1 MPETRWAE
9 SKQKFQNSWSTKT
22 PLVFFVV
29 IKNIKKI
36 LRVED
41 SYHPYYCPPTT
52 TTTTTTTTIIIV
64 SSIMSD
70 NRSTDEVNRELD
82 DIFLLQWM
90 STLAAHPSRRS
101 RFRHN
106 RLDWNEHVAQ
116 LIHER
121 RFANEYRMSPS
132 AHRNLV
138 RLLDPIL
145 QRVEWN
151 SRGSEPILVE
161 HIIGLG
167 LRILAGGQMSNIRHI
182 MGLSRA
188 AGYQAFDDFVD
199 AVNSHPDL
207 AINFPKS
214 AEEWREV
221 NDGFKAK
228 SSDQIMEGCVGAIDG
243 YFQRIQTPTKKEV
256 GNVIAYYSGHYESH
270 GVNCQACVRSDLRF
284 MYFGVVSPGSTNDN
298 ISYPTASG
306 LRSVVEDLPTGMYCV
321 ADAAYTLHENLLIPF
336 TGADRLDGAHDC
348 FNFYLSQLR
357 IRVEMA
363 FGRLTNK
370 FRILKGCVLGSL
382 DRVTSIVMACARL
395 HNYIIKMDGPNDVFA
410 EVVENGEDQE
420 FSIVPHPDAPL
431 GMSYLPVV
439 PNEDW
444 EQFEGISY
452 TRLAIVDYLRN
463 NGIMRPL
470 YNLQRKRDEVFV
482 DDNGE
487 SNNNIECNHDLEWD
501 DEYIS
506 PS

>member
-1 MPETRWAE
+1 ME
-9 SKQKFQNSWSTKT
+9 
-22 PLVFFVV
+22 
-29 IKNIKKI
+29 
-36 LRVED
+36 
-41 SYHPYYCPPTT
+41 
-52 TTTTTTTTIIIV
+52 
-64 SSIMSD
+64 M
-70 NRSTDEVNRELD
+70 D

-90 STLAAHPSRRS
+90 ATVAAHPTRRQ
-101 RFRHN
+101 RWHHN
-106 RLDWNEHVAQ
+106 RLDWNAHVEK

-161 HIIGLG
+161 HIISLG
-167 LRILAGGQMSNIRHI
+167 LRILAGGQMSDVRHI
-182 MGLSRA
+182 MGVSRA
-188 AGYQAFDDFVD
+188 AAYQAFDDLVD

-207 AINFPKS
+207 DINFPNS
-214 AEEWREV
+214 PEEWREV

-284 MYFGVVSPGSTNDN
+284 MYFGVVAPGSTNDN
-298 ISYPTASG
+298 ISYPIASG

-336 TGADRLDGAHDC
+336 TGADRLDGAHDS

-382 DRVTSIVMACARL
+382 DRVSSIIMACARL
-395 HNYIIKMDGPNDVFA
+395 HNYIIKMDGPNDVFDGL
-410 EVVENGEDQE
+410 VENGEDPD
-420 FSIVPHPDAPL
+420 FTIVPHPDAPL

-439 PNEDW
+439 PNEYW
-444 EQFEGISY
+444 EPFEGMSY
-452 TRLAIVDYLRN
+452 TRLAIVEYLRD
-463 NGIMRPL
+463 NGIMHPL
-470 YNLQRKRDEVFV
+470 YNLQRKRSEIMADDDES
-482 DDNGE
+482 D
-487 SNNNIECNHDLEWD
+487 NNIERNPSEWD

>member
-1 MPETRWAE
+1 
-9 SKQKFQNSWSTKT
+9 
-22 PLVFFVV
+22 
-29 IKNIKKI
+29 
-36 LRVED
+36 
-41 SYHPYYCPPTT
+41 
-52 TTTTTTTTIIIV
+52 
-64 SSIMSD
+64 MSD
-70 NRSTDEVNRELD
+70 NRNVEEVTREMD

-90 STLAAHPSRRS
+90 ATVALHPPRGPRWS
-101 RFRHN
+101 HN
-106 RLDWNEHVAQ
+106 RLDWNGHVRQ

-138 RLLDPIL
+138 RLLDPSL

-151 SRGSEPILVE
+151 SRGSEPIQVE
-161 HIIGLG
+161 HIISLG
-167 LRILAGGQMSNIRHI
+167 LRVLAGGQLADIRHI
-182 MGLSRA
+182 IGASRA

-199 AVNSHPDL
+199 AVNSHPEL

-221 NDGFKAK
+221 NNGFKAK
-228 SSDQIMEGCVGAIDG
+228 SSDNIMEGCVGAIDG
-243 YFQRIQTPTKKEV
+243 YFQRIQTPTRAEV
-256 GNVIAYYSGHYESH
+256 GNFVAYYSGHYESH

-298 ISYPTASG
+298 ISYPIATG
-306 LRSVVEDLPTGMYCV
+306 LRSIVENLPTGMYCV

-336 TGADRLDGAHDC
+336 TGADRFDEAHDC

-370 FRILKGCVLGSL
+370 FRILKGCLLGSL

-395 HNYIIKMDGPNDVFA
+395 HNYIIEMDGPN
-410 EVVENGEDQE
+410 ELSEEIVEDGEDAE

-439 PNEDW
+439 PNDEW
-444 EQFEGISY
+444 EPFDGISY
-452 TRLAIVDYLRN
+452 TRLAIVDYLRE

-470 YNLQRKRDEVFV
+470 YNLERKQREVMAIEG
-482 DDNGE
+482 DDDR
-487 SNNNIECNHDLEWD
+487 NNIMEWD

>member
-1 MPETRWAE
+1 
-9 SKQKFQNSWSTKT
+9 
-22 PLVFFVV
+22 
-29 IKNIKKI
+29 
-36 LRVED
+36 
-41 SYHPYYCPPTT
+41 
-52 TTTTTTTTIIIV
+52 
-64 SSIMSD
+64 MSD
-70 NRSTDEVNRELD
+70 NRSVDEVNMEMD
-82 DIFLLQWM
+82 DIFLLEWM
-90 STLAAHPSRRS
+90 ATVAAHPPRRG
-101 RFRHN
+101 RWHHN
-106 RLDWNEHVAQ
+106 RLDWNAHVQQ

-151 SRGSEPILVE
+151 SRGGSEPILVE
-161 HIIGLG
+161 HIISLG
-167 LRILAGGQMSNIRHI
+167 LRLLAGGQVSNVRHI
-182 MGLSRA
+182 MGVSRSA
-188 AGYQAFDDFVD
+188 AYEAFDDFVD

-207 AINFPKS
+207 AINFPNS
-214 AEEWREV
+214 TEEWKEV
-221 NDGFKAK
+221 NEDKKAK

-284 MYFGVVSPGSTNDN
+284 MFFGVVAPGSTNDN
-298 ISYPTASG
+298 ITYPIASG

-336 TGADRLDGAHDC
+336 TGADRLDGAHDS

-382 DRVTSIVMACARL
+382 DRVSSIIMACARL
-395 HNYIIKMDGPNDVFA
+395 HNYIIKMDGPNDVFDGL
-410 EVVENGEDQE
+410 VENGEDPD
-420 FSIVPHPDAPL
+420 FTIVPHPDAPL

-439 PNEDW
+439 PNEYW
-444 EQFEGISY
+444 EPFEGMSY
-452 TRLAIVDYLRN
+452 TRLAIVEYLRN

-470 YNLQRKRDEVFV
+470 YNLQRKRSEIMADDDES
-482 DDNGE
+482 D
-487 SNNNIECNHDLEWD
+487 NNIERNPSEWD

>member
-1 MPETRWAE
+1 
-9 SKQKFQNSWSTKT
+9 
-22 PLVFFVV
+22 
-29 IKNIKKI
+29 
-36 LRVED
+36 
-41 SYHPYYCPPTT
+41 
-52 TTTTTTTTIIIV
+52 
-64 SSIMSD
+64 MSD
-70 NRSTDEVNRELD
+70 NRNIDEVNMEMD
-82 DIFLLQWM
+82 DIFLLQWIA
-90 STLAAHPSRRS
+90 TVGARPPRNTRWH
-101 RFRHN
+101 HN
-106 RLDWNEHVAQ
+106 RLDWNEHAEQ

-121 RFANEYRMSPS
+121 RFANEYRMSPA
-132 AHRNLV
+132 AHRNLL

-161 HIIGLG
+161 HIMALG
-167 LRILAGGQMSNIRHI
+167 LRVLAGGQIADNRHI
-182 MGLSRA
+182 IGASRA
-188 AGYQAFDDFVD
+188 AGYKAFDDFVD
-199 AVNSHPDL
+199 AVNSHPELD
-207 AINFPKS
+207 INFPKS

-228 SSDQIMEGCVGAIDG
+228 SSDNIMEGCVGAIDG
-243 YFQRIQTPTKKEV
+243 YFQRIQTPTKKEA

-298 ISYPTASG
+298 ISYPIAAG

-336 TGADRLDGAHDC
+336 TGSERLDGAHDS

-395 HNYIIKMDGPNDVFA
+395 HNYIIAMDGPNDVLD
-410 EVVENGEDQE
+410 EVVEGGEDPE
-420 FSIVPHPDAPL
+420 FAIVAHPDAPL

-439 PNEDW
+439 PNDEW
-444 EQFEGISY
+444 EKFDGISY
-452 TRLAIVDYLRN
+452 TRLAIVDYLRE

-470 YNLQRKRDEVFV
+470 YNLERKQREVMAAET
-482 DDNGE
+482 DDDC
-487 SNNNIECNHDLEWD
+487 NNIIQWD